1 MSGREQ
7 EGMDIYLPIAGMS
20 INFFL
25 ILGIGGVVGFLS
37 GLFGVGGGFL
47 LTPLMMMIGIP
58 PAVAAASD
66 SNQIVAAASSGA
78 FAHWRLGN
86 VDFKMGLV
94 ILAGGIFGGTIG
106 VQLVKILR
114 AMGNFEFVMTVTY
127 VLMLGL
133 VGGAMFVESWR
144 TIRRSKSAAAETA
157 PAPVKESGLTRLFN
171 KMPLKMDFHR
181 SGLNTSAIFPFT
193 IGTIVGIMAAIL
205 GVGGGFIM
213 VPAMIYIIGMPTI
226 AAIGTDLFQIVLTS
240 ANVTLQQAIVNHT
253 VDLLLA
259 LILLA
264 GSTIGAQFGAVAGK
278 RLKGEQ
284 IRILL
289 AIIVLALTVKLFLD
303 LVLTPSDLV
312 SLAPAKGGGH

>member
-1 MSGREQ
+1 
-7 EGMDIYLPIAGMS
+7 MDIYLPIAGMS

-25 ILGIGGVVGFLS
+25 VLGIGGMVGFLS

-114 AMGNFEFVMTVTY
+114 ALGNFEFVMKVVY

-133 VGGAMFVESWR
+133 VGGAMFVESLR
-144 TIRRSKSAAAETA
+144 TIRRSKGSTAEAAAAA
-157 PAPVKESGLTRLFN
+157 PAGESGLTRLFN
-171 KMPLKMDFHR
+171 KMPLKMDFRR
-181 SGLNTSAIFPFT
+181 SGLNTSAIFPFA
-193 IGTIVGIMAAIL
+193 IGTIVGVMAAIL

-259 LILLA
+259 LILLG